1 MTIHTWRIPLLSLL
15 LAGALVTSLVGC
27 GSDVSSLSN
36 YSVPGAAVTVHM
48 IDSPE
53 AVAEYQPS
61 PAHVRVGQTVAF
73 VNAAGDYHTVTF
85 TSGPEAKSSA
95 GIKPGGTFETTFHQA
110 GVYRYRCL
118 YHNPMMGEIDVTNG
132 PTPFPSTPPAPP
144 SP

>member
-1 MTIHTWRIPLLSLL
+1 MRTHLSRGLSLSIL
-15 LAGALVTSLVGC
+15 LAGALVTSLVAC
-27 GSDVSSLSN
+27 SDVSSLRDYN
-36 YSVPGAAVTVHM
+36 VPGAAVTIHM
-48 IDSPE
+48 VDSPE

-73 VNAAGDYHTVTF
+73 VNSSGDYHTVTF
-85 TSGPEAKSSA
+85 TSGPEVKSSV

-132 PTPFPSTPPAPP
+132 PTPFPSTAPTPP